1 MGRIL
6 TLGEIMLR
14 LSTNE
19 GTRITE
25 ANSFKAHYG
34 GSEANVAINLANFN
48 HQVSFASKVPS
59 NLLGR
64 AVQQH
69 LQNYGVDTSNL
80 LKGGLRLGTY
90 YLERGTGKRASLVLY
105 DRTYSSFAQMK
116 NVEWNIDD
124 LFKNVSLFHV
134 SGISLA
140 LSDSMTDLI
149 LGLIKEAKKRQ
160 IRVSFDINYRS
171 NLWNYERASKTLNK
185 ILPYVDYCSAGKK
198 DAIYLIGIPENKTQ
212 QSDLEY
218 YYEQMH
224 NKYPNIEVFYSTL
237 RDVHSASSNDLQ
249 GTLWKNH
256 LLYTS
261 KVYHIN
267 PIVDRVGGGDAFVSG
282 ILHGLLEEKDPN
294 YTVSFATAASSLK
307 HTIHGDCNQFSI
319 LEVEEFMRNESG
331 NIVR

>member
-59 NLLGR
+59 NLLGK

-80 LKGGLRLGTY
+80 LKGGIRLGTY

-140 LSDSMTDLI
+140 LSDSMTNLI
-149 LGLIKEAKKRQ
+149 LGLIKEAKNRQ
-160 IRVSFDINYRS
+160 IKVSFDINYRS

-198 DAIYLIGIPENKTQ
+198 DALYLIGIPENKTQ

-261 KVYHIN
+261 KMYHI
-267 PIVDRVGGGDAFVSG
+267 F
-282 ILHGLLEEKDPN
+282 
-294 YTVSFATAASSLK
+294 
-307 HTIHGDCNQFSI
+307 
-319 LEVEEFMRNESG
+319 
-331 NIVR
+331 

>member
-1 MGRIL
+1 MGRII

-59 NLLGR
+59 NLLGK

-105 DRTYSSFAQMK
+105 DRAYSSFAQMK

-160 IRVSFDINYRS
+160 IKVSFDINYRS

-198 DAIYLIGIPENKTQ
+198 DALYLIGIPENKTQ

-224 NKYPNIEVFYSTL
+224 NKYPNIEVLYSTL

-256 LLYTS
+256 FLYTS

-267 PIVDRVGGGDAFVSG
+267 PIVDRVGGGDAFVAG
-282 ILHGLLEEKDPN
+282 ILHGLLEEKDPD

>member
-25 ANSFKAHYG
+25 ANSFQAHYG

-59 NLLGR
+59 NLLGK

-124 LFKNVSLFHV
+124 LFNNISLFHV

-160 IRVSFDINYRS
+160 IKVSFDINYRS

-198 DAIYLIGIPENKTQ
+198 DALYLIGIPENKTQ

-224 NKYPNIEVFYSTL
+224 NKYPNIGVFYSTL

-256 LLYTS
+256 FLYTS

-267 PIVDRVGGGDAFVSG
+267 PIVDRVGGGDAFVAG
-282 ILHGLLEEKDPN
+282 ILHGLLEEKDPD

-319 LEVEEFMRNESG
+319 LEVEEFMKNESG
-331 NIVR
+331 NIIR

>member
-59 NLLGR
+59 NLLGK

-160 IRVSFDINYRS
+160 IKVSFDINYRS

-185 ILPYVDYCSAGKK
+185 ILPYVDYCSAGTK
-198 DAIYLIGIPENKTQ
+198 DALYLIGIPENKTQ

-224 NKYPNIEVFYSTL
+224 NKYPNIEVLYSTL

-256 LLYTS
+256 FLYTS

-267 PIVDRVGGGDAFVSG
+267 PIVDRIGGGDAFVAG
-282 ILHGLLEEKDPN
+282 ILHGLLEEKDPD

>member
-25 ANSFKAHYG
+25 ANYFKAHYG

-59 NLLGR
+59 NLLGK

-140 LSDSMTDLI
+140 LSDSMTNLI

-160 IRVSFDINYRS
+160 IKVSFDINYRS

-198 DAIYLIGIPENKTQ
+198 DALYLIGIPENKTQ

-256 LLYTS
+256 FLYTS

-267 PIVDRVGGGDAFVSG
+267 PIVDRVGGGDAFVAG
-282 ILHGLLEEKDPN
+282 ILHGLLKEKDPD

-331 NIVR
+331 NIIR